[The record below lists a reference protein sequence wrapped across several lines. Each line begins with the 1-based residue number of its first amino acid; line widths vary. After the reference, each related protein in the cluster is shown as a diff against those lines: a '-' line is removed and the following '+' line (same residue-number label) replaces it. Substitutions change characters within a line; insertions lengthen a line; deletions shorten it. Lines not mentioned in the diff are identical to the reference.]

1 MQKRRLGRS
10 GLSVSSIGLGLM
22 GMSEFYGQNDRQESL
37 RTLHLAIEKGMT
49 FLDTADM
56 YGMGENEKLLGEAIR
71 DHRRDELF
79 IATKCGILREPGTGR
94 ISGVNGKPD
103 YIKQSCEESLRRLGI
118 ETIDLYYLHRIDP
131 ATPVEE
137 SAGAMAELVRE
148 GKIRAYGLSEAS
160 PDDIR
165 KAYKVYPLAALQS
178 EYSLFTRDVELEV
191 FGTTRELGIGFV
203 AYSPFSRGL
212 LTGKISPDTLSPEDR
227 RRQSPRFQEENFRH
241 NQASVQKLEEIATRN
256 NVTPLQLAL
265 SWLLAQGPDIV
276 PIPGTSKRAHLNEI
290 LATLDHPVPFLEF
303 VHLDEAFP
311 RGVARGDRY
320 APESMKQVYVP
331 PVLSAKD

>member
-178 EYSLFTRDVELEV
+178 EYSLLTRDVELEV
-191 FGTTRELGIGFV
+191 LGTTRELGIGFV

-227 RRQSPRFQEENFRH
+227 RRQTPRFQEENFRH

-290 LATLDHPVPFLEF
+290 FATLDHPVPFLEF

-331 PVLSAKD
+331 PVLSGKD

>member
-49 FLDTADM
+49 FLDTADV

-331 PVLSAKD
+331 PVLSGKD

>member
-49 FLDTADM
+49 FLDTADV

-290 LATLDHPVPFLEF
+290 FATLDHPVPFLEF

-331 PVLSAKD
+331 PVLSGKD

>member
-37 RTLHLAIEKGMT
+37 KTLHLAIEKGMT
-49 FLDTADM
+49 FLDTADV

-79 IATKCGILREPGTGR
+79 IATKCGFLRDPANGR
-94 ISGVNGKPD
+94 FTGVNGKPD
-103 YIKQSCEESLRRLGI
+103 YIKKSCEESLRRLGI

-165 KAYKVYPLAALQS
+165 KAYKVYPMAALQS

-212 LTGKISPDTLSPEDR
+212 LTGKISPDTLSAEDR
-227 RRQSPRFQEENFRH
+227 RRQAPRFQEENFRH
-241 NQASVQKLEEIATRN
+241 NQASVQKLEEIATRT

-276 PIPGTSKRAHLNEI
+276 PIPGTSKCAHLNEI

>member
-290 LATLDHPVPFLEF
+290 FATLDHPVPFLEF

-331 PVLSAKD
+331 PVLSGKD

>member
-331 PVLSAKD
+331 PVLSGKD